1 MHVTICHQSV
11 AGHTRADEL
20 DVLTQVDAVEAA
32 LGNIGVRTSRLA
44 CGLDLAATARALKTS
59 APDVV
64 FNLVESLEGHGE
76 LIAAFPGLLD
86 ALKIPYT
93 GAPAEALYLTTNKAL
108 ARQRLSAV
116 GVPVAAGVA
125 EATGGKFIV
134 KSVWEHASRGIDSG
148 SVVPFED
155 VEVEILAREQQFG
168 GRFFAEAYIDGRE
181 FNVAVLGGPGEP
193 EVLPIAEMVF
203 DGYPSDLPRVVDY
216 AAKWD
221 PSSFGYRHTVRRFIN
236 ASAEWK
242 LNDRLRQLAVD
253 CWHAFELEGYARV
266 DFRVDGE
273 KVVVVDINANPCLS
287 PDAGYLAALKEGRI
301 LFEHAVERV
310 VQAAIVRQPSRFSGF
325 TE

>member
-1 MHVTICHQSV
+1 VHVTICYQSV
-11 AGHTRADEL
+11 VGHTRADEL
-20 DVLTQVDAVEAA
+20 DVLAQVEAVEAA
-32 LGNIGVRTSRLA
+32 LGNIGARTSRLA
-44 CGLDLAATARALKTS
+44 CTLDLSAAARALASSK
-59 APDVV
+59 PDVV
-64 FNLVESLEGHGE
+64 FNLVESLDGHGE

-86 ALKIPYT
+86 ALNIPYT
-93 GAPAEALYLTTNKAL
+93 GASAEALYLTTNKPL

-116 GVPVAAGVA
+116 GVPIAAGIS
-125 EATGGKFIV
+125 EATAGKFIV
-134 KSVWEHASRGIDSG
+134 KSVWEHASRGLDSG

-155 VEVEILAREQQFG
+155 VEVEILSREQQFG

-181 FNVAVLGGPGEP
+181 FNVAILGGPGEP
-193 EVLPIAEMVF
+193 EVLPVAEMVF

-221 PSSFGYRHTVRRFIN
+221 PSSFGYRHTVRRFLN
-236 ASAEWK
+236 AASEWK
-242 LNDRLRQLAVD
+242 LNDRLRQLSVE

-273 KVVVVDINANPCLS
+273 KIVVVDINANPCLS
-287 PDAGYLAALKEGRI
+287 PDAGYVAALKEGRI
-301 LFEHAVERV
+301 LFEHAIERI